1 MGADRSWDCTGPAA
15 TSRIARG
22 YRLTGKL
29 SPREMAERRWAA
41 LRIGIEAVEDLER
54 RINGGR
60 LVAESSADQG
70 VK

>member
-1 MGADRSWDCTGPAA
+1 MGTKKSPDRTLC
-15 TSRIARG
+15 G

-29 SPREMAERRWAA
+29 SPRERAERRWKITRA
-41 LRIGIEAVEDLER
+41 GIVSVEDLER